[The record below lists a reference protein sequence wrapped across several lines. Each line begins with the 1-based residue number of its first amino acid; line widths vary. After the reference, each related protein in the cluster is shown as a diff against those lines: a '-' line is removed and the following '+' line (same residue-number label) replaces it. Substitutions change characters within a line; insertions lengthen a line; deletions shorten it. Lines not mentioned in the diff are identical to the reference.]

1 MPLCGRGLVVCC
13 HVTYRMPS
21 GWRDL
26 RRMQVRIMVKVI
38 PQSFKYVS
46 PNPEGGGNNRITEVQ
61 IR

>member
-1 MPLCGRGLVVCC
+1 
-13 HVTYRMPS
+13 
-21 GWRDL
+21 
-26 RRMQVRIMVKVI
+26 MVKVI